1 MTGYGPTEYDL
12 FTDGA
17 CSGNPGP
24 GGWAYILRDQNGKE
38 WVEYGS
44 DRHTTNNRMELLAAI
59 RGSERI
65 ATGSQVTLWSDSK
78 YLVDG
83 LNEWVEQWKKR
94 GWKLPRNKPV
104 KNVDLWQEMDELR
117 SHLTMTANWVRGHE
131 DHPENIRCDHLAVL
145 AASEAKTAAE

>member
-1 MTGYGPTEYDL
+1 MTGCGPAEYEL

-24 GGWAYILRDQNGKE
+24 GGWAYILRDQNGEE

-59 RGSERI
+59 RGMERI
-65 ATGSQVTLWSDSK
+65 APGSQVTLWSDSK

-104 KNVDLWQEMDELR
+104 KNIELWQEMDELR
-117 SHLTMTANWVRGHE
+117 SRLTMTANWVRGHE
-131 DHPENIRCDHLAVL
+131 EHPENTRCDHLAVQ
-145 AASEAKTAAE
+145 AASEAKTASE